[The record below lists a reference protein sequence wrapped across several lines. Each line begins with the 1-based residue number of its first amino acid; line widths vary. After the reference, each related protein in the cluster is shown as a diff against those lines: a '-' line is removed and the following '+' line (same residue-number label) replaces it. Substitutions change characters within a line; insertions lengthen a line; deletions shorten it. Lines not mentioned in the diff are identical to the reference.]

1 MTGKSEAR
9 WRADPYPYEQAVA
22 LASELGVSHT
32 TAAVLVRRGFAD
44 APSARTFLEG
54 AEQHDPDRFAG
65 IGSAVEVV
73 MRHASGGTPIAI
85 HGDYDVDGVCSA
97 AVLASALEALGAAVH
112 VRLPSRSEGYGLS
125 VARVEELHGAGARLL
140 ITTDCGITACAEVD
154 RARELGMD
162 MVVTDHHRP
171 AETLPACPV
180 VHPSVCGYPA
190 ELCATGVAY
199 KFAQALFGAA
209 GRDLAELEAQLDL
222 VALATVA
229 DLVPLVGENRALVKQ
244 GLRAIAG
251 TSRPGLRALLRV
263 TQVDPQSVTE
273 QTLGFALAPRINA
286 AGRLYRADA
295 ALELVMTSDDDRALE
310 IARELDAIN
319 TERQSVE
326 TAILFE
332 AERLLSEQGVTGSGG
347 AADPLYV
354 LAHEDWHPGVIG
366 IVASR
371 LVDRYHRPFVM
382 VAMSQSGDGRG
393 SGRSIRPYDLHA
405 GLAASAAH
413 LEGFGGHRMAAGLQV
428 RAERLDDFRAALVA
442 HARGCLTPADLVK
455 VDHVDAVVPG
465 DALGLDLAE
474 ELQALRPFGMG
485 NPAINVLVPAAK
497 VSDVRPMGKG
507 GRHVRFNVTSGGLRS
522 RAVGFGIA
530 PGSGSLGNGGTRHDL
545 AARLEANEWQGAVEP
560 RLVVRSLHP
569 LEEKEACDRAGGCA
583 TCTCRKDDTAWWNAV
598 WATYE
603 AAKPTTRRTANG
615 ERRTTGEPR
624 TTVDRRGEGAL
635 GLLGDLMT
643 TGESVLVV
651 CADVSRRAAVLD
663 RDLEAAR
670 FGRAPWTK
678 LSAHCG
684 AAVEEAGD
692 LVLTDHA
699 ALAATPSLP
708 QRFAHV
714 FALDPPPSAIAQEQ
728 LEGGPGFLH
737 LGWGPAEVEFA
748 RAVVE
753 HQHGLRPHLTAIYR
767 MLEALDPPGSPI
779 PRPALAGEGLHP
791 RDPALVARCMKV
803 LAELNLARFEASSG
817 TVSCT
822 ITKGKRVDLERSD
835 TFQASSASREER
847 LRYLSSLTP
856 RAPSVRAA

>member
-9 WRADPYPYEQAVA
+9 WRAEPYPYERAVA

-44 APSARTFLEG
+44 GPAARSFLEG
-54 AEQHDPDRFAG
+54 AEQHDPDLFAG
-65 IGSAVEVV
+65 IDRAVEVV
-73 MRHASGGTPIAI
+73 MRHVAGGTPIAI

-97 AVLASALEALGAAVH
+97 AVLASALEALGASVH
-112 VRLPSRSEGYGLS
+112 VRLPSRDEGYGLS
-125 VARVEELHGAGARLL
+125 VARVEELHAAGARLL

-154 RARELGMD
+154 RAIALGMD

-171 AETLPACPV
+171 AATLPACPV

-199 KFAQALFGAA
+199 KFAQALYTAA
-209 GRDLAELEAQLDL
+209 GRDPAELEPQLDL

-263 TQVDPQSVTE
+263 TAVDPQSVTE

-295 ALELVMTSDDDRALE
+295 ALELVLTRDEDRALE
-310 IARELDAIN
+310 IARELDAVN
-319 TERQSVE
+319 AERQSVE

-354 LAHEDWHPGVIG
+354 LAHQDWHPGVIG

-382 VAMSQSGDGRG
+382 VAMSESGDGRG

-405 GLAASAAH
+405 GLAATADH

-428 RAERLDDFRAALVA
+428 RAERLDDFRAALVD
-442 HARGCLTPADLVK
+442 HARSCLSPADLVK
-455 VDHVDAVVPG
+455 VEHVDAVVPG

-474 ELQALRPFGMG
+474 ELQSLRPFGMG

-497 VSDVRPMGKG
+497 VSDVRPMGG
-507 GRHVRFNVTSGGLRS
+507 GRHVRFSVTSGGLRS
-522 RAVGFGIA
+522 RAVGFGIT
-530 PGSGSLGNGGTRHDL
+530 PGSGALGNGGTRHDL

-569 LEEKEACDRAGGCA
+569 VEEPEACEGARRLRVLHMQDGRRRMVERGLEFLRSGRAHTSPNSELRTPNCRGSPQQGRPRRAGRPDEHRRVAAGYLRRRLPPLRGVDSRPRRLPLRA
-583 TCTCRKDDTAWWNAV
+583 TPVDEAV
-598 WATYE
+598 GTLRRRRGAR
-603 AAKPTTRRTANG
+603 TRRTSCSPITARLPRRRRWQSG
-615 ERRTTGEPR
+615 SRTCSRSIRLLRQRRT
-624 TTVDRRGEGAL
+624 RGWS
-635 GLLGDLMT
+635 T
-643 TGESVLVV
+643 
-651 CADVSRRAAVLD
+651 
-663 RDLEAAR
+663 
-670 FGRAPWTK
+670 
-678 LSAHCG
+678 
-684 AAVEEAGD
+684 
-692 LVLTDHA
+692 A
-699 ALAATPSLP
+699 AL
-708 QRFAHV
+708 
-714 FALDPPPSAIAQEQ
+714 D
-728 LEGGPGFLH
+728 
-737 LGWGPAEVEFA
+737 
-748 RAVVE
+748 
-753 HQHGLRPHLTAIYR
+753 
-767 MLEALDPPGSPI
+767 
-779 PRPALAGEGLHP
+779 
-791 RDPALVARCMKV
+791 
-803 LAELNLARFEASSG
+803 
-817 TVSCT
+817 SCT
-822 ITKGKRVDLERSD
+822 WDGVRPRW
-835 TFQASSASREER
+835 SSRTPW
-847 LRYLSSLTP
+847 SSTNTICGP
-856 RAPSVRAA
+856 T